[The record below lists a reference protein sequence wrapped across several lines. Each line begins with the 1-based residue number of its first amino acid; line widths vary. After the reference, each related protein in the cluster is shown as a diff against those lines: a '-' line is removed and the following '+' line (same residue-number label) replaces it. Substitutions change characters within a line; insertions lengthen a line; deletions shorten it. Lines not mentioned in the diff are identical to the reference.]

1 MIFPVLY
8 CFRKPQK
15 KRKSTF
21 IGDFTMSYALKN
33 NRNGEEAVY
42 STTVEITEKGGVLTF
57 RFTAENSQY
66 YCPRR
71 GYNKIHSCGDAC
83 EIIIGSDPN
92 REVDFEIEISP
103 ENELLVAKMRYLGI
117 HPNNGPAK
125 LDIQF
130 VPEEECFV
138 TSNVTRTPNGYIAEI
153 SLPKENILTGDGP
166 VYFNAYRLETDGG
179 TMEKHLFALNPTLC
193 GRFHTP
199 SCYLPLDEYVTK
211 LD

>member
-1 MIFPVLY
+1 MIY
-8 CFRKPQK
+8 
-15 KRKSTF
+15 S
-21 IGDFTMSYALKN
+21 LKN

-42 STTVEITEKGGVLTF
+42 STTVEITEKAGIITF
-57 RFTAENSQY
+57 RFVAEHSQY

-71 GYNKIHSCGDAC
+71 GYNSIHSCGDAC
-83 EIIIGSDPN
+83 EIIIGSDPE
-92 REVDFEIEISP
+92 RLVDYEIEISP

-117 HPNNGPAK
+117 SEKGPAK
-125 LDIQF
+125 LDIAF

-138 TSNVTRTPNGYIAEI
+138 KSKTERTENGYIAEI
-153 SLPKENILTGDGP
+153 SLPKEKIITGNGP

-179 TMEKHLFALNPTLC
+179 VMEKHLFALNPTLC

-199 SCYLPLDEYVTK
+199 PAYVLLDDYVTK